1 MFGTPTRVPEECAE
15 LVPALRTGHAAILEA
30 LQAGGLAAPPYPQ
43 QLPAGNPQ
51 GTAAARAFAMQ
62 GVLKYHGLADWD
74 WRTAYLPSIS
84 LNNDAAQT
92 LTWVQFD
99 PGLAADEVTIGGVPA
114 SGREYERVV
123 RCLQFVREQAR
134 IGSAARVLTRNQL
147 NSSAADGSAKGLGTS
162 ASGSAAL
169 AMAALA
175 AAFGPQLG
183 AHPRLLTCTARLLA
197 GSGCRSA
204 AGGLALWLSYPG
216 IPHEDSYA
224 VRLDQQ
230 AELRDVRLLTVPLP
244 SRAGLHTEAAHKDAP
259 HSSFFG
265 AWLQSRTA
273 EVLQCIAAAQRGD
286 WQCLGEWAEL
296 DSMRLHGVTMSGSR
310 TNKIFAWEPE
320 NITLFR
326 MCNTLRSAGTPVYCS
341 TDTGPTAV
349 FITSAPHADTV
360 VQAINST
367 LPGVAVVRGAIGG
380 PAQLV
385 DALAARQQLQQ

>member
-183 AHPRLLTCTARLLA
+183 AHPRLLSCTARLLA

-259 HSSFFG
+259 RSSFFG

-326 MCNTLRSAGTPVYCS
+326 MCNSLRSAGTPVYCS

>member
-147 NSSAADGSAKGLGTS
+147 NSSAAHGSAKGLGTS

-259 HSSFFG
+259 RSSFFG

-367 LPGVAVVRGAIGG
+367 LPGVTVVRGAIGG

>member
-1 MFGTPTRVPEECAE
+1 VFGTPTRVPEECAE

-259 HSSFFG
+259 RSSFFG

-367 LPGVAVVRGAIGG
+367 LPGVTVVRGAIGG

>member
-15 LVPALRTGHAAILEA
+15 LVPALRTGHTAILEA
-30 LQAGGLAAPPYPQ
+30 LQAGGLATPPYPQ

-114 SGREYERVV
+114 GGREYERVV

-385 DALAARQQLQQ
+385 DALAAHQQLQQ

>member
-1 MFGTPTRVPEECAE
+1 MPEECAE
-15 LVPALRTGHAAILEA
+15 LVPALRTGHTAILEA
-30 LQAGGLAAPPYPQ
+30 LQAAGLAAPPYPQ
-43 QLPAGNPQ
+43 QLPAGNPE
-51 GTAAARAFAMQ
+51 GTAAARAFVMQ

-99 PGLAADEVTIGGVPA
+99 PRLAADEVTIGGVPA
-114 SGREYERVV
+114 SGREQERVV
-123 RCLQFVREQAR
+123 RCLQFVREQAHITSR
-134 IGSAARVLTRNQL
+134 ARVLTRNQL
-147 NSSAADGSAKGLGTS
+147 NGGTADSSAKGLGTS

-169 AMAALA
+169 AMAALT

-216 IPHEDSYA
+216 IAHADSYA
-224 VRLDQQ
+224 VRLDLPD
-230 AELRDVRLLTVPLP
+230 ALRDVRLLTVPLP
-244 SRAGLHTEAAHKDAP
+244 SRAGLRTEAAHLDAP
-259 HSSFFG
+259 RSSFFG

-273 EVLQCIAAAQRGD
+273 EVLQCLGAAQRGD

-296 DSMRLHGVTMSGSR
+296 DSIRLHGVTMSGSR

-320 NITLFR
+320 NILLFR
-326 MCNTLRSAGTPVYCS
+326 MCNALRSAGTPVYCS

-349 FITSAPHADTV
+349 FITSAQHADAV
-360 VQAINST
+360 AQAINAT
-367 LPGVAVVRGAIGG
+367 LPGAAVVRGGIGG
-380 PAQLV
+380 PAQIV
-385 DALAARQQLQQ
+385 DALVARQQLEQ

>member
-169 AMAALA
+169 AMAALS

-183 AHPRLLTCTARLLA
+183 AHPRLLSCTARLLA

-259 HSSFFG
+259 RSSFFG

-326 MCNTLRSAGTPVYCS
+326 MCNSLRSAGTPVYCS

>member
-1 MFGTPTRVPEECAE
+1 VFGTPTRVPEECAE

-51 GTAAARAFAMQ
+51 GTAAASAFAMQ

-259 HSSFFG
+259 RSSFFG

>member
-99 PGLAADEVTIGGVPA
+99 PGLVADEVTIGGVPA

-183 AHPRLLTCTARLLA
+183 AHPRLLSCTARLLA

-230 AELRDVRLLTVPLP
+230 DELRDVRLLTVPLP

-259 HSSFFG
+259 RSSFFG

-273 EVLQCIAAAQRGD
+273 EVLECIAAAQRGD

-367 LPGVAVVRGAIGG
+367 LPGVTVVRGAIGG

>member
-147 NSSAADGSAKGLGTS
+147 NSSAAHGSAKGLGTS

-183 AHPRLLTCTARLLA
+183 AHPRLLSCTARLLA

-259 HSSFFG
+259 RSSFFG

-367 LPGVAVVRGAIGG
+367 LPGVTVVRGAIGG

>member
-1 MFGTPTRVPEECAE
+1 VFGTPTRVPEECAE

-259 HSSFFG
+259 RSSFFG

>member
-1 MFGTPTRVPEECAE
+1 MFGTPTCVPEECAE
-15 LVPALRTGHAAILEA
+15 LVPALRTGHTAILEA
-30 LQAGGLAAPPYPQ
+30 LQAAGLAAPPYPQ
-43 QLPAGNPQ
+43 QLPAGNPE
-51 GTAAARAFAMQ
+51 GTAAARAFVMQ

-99 PGLAADEVTIGGVPA
+99 PRLAADEVTIGGVPA
-114 SGREYERVV
+114 SGREQERVV

-134 IGSAARVLTRNQL
+134 ITSCARVLTRNQL
-147 NSSAADGSAKGLGTS
+147 NGSPADGSAKGLGTS

-169 AMAALA
+169 AMAALT

-216 IPHEDSYA
+216 IAHADSYA
-224 VRLDQQ
+224 VRLDLPD
-230 AELRDVRLLTVPLP
+230 ALRDVRLLTVPLP
-244 SRAGLHTEAAHKDAP
+244 SRAGLRTEAAHLDAP
-259 HSSFFG
+259 RSSFFG

-273 EVLQCIAAAQRGD
+273 EVLQCLGAAQRGD

-296 DSMRLHGVTMSGSR
+296 DSIRLHGVTMSGSR

-320 NITLFR
+320 NILLFR
-326 MCNTLRSAGTPVYCS
+326 MCNALRSAGTPVYCS

-349 FITSAPHADTV
+349 FITSAQHADAV
-360 VQAINST
+360 AQAINAT
-367 LPGVAVVRGAIGG
+367 LPGAAVARGGIGG
-380 PAQLV
+380 PAQIV
-385 DALAARQQLQQ
+385 DALVARQQLEQ

>member
-286 WQCLGEWAEL
+286 WQCLGEWSEL

-367 LPGVAVVRGAIGG
+367 LPGVTVVRGAIGG

>member
-1 MFGTPTRVPEECAE
+1 VFGTPTRVPEECAE

-259 HSSFFG
+259 RSSFFG

-326 MCNTLRSAGTPVYCS
+326 MCNSLRSAGTPVYCS

-367 LPGVAVVRGAIGG
+367 LPGVTVVRGAIGG